1 MSCSQAIRG
10 KGVRRLMVLAISF
23 AGGYPVTV
31 LDSRSDRANDLGR
44 MLIRPRT
51 LIMNDVDSIVDR
63 SESSGLAKMSMH
75 EASPTADGNI

>member
-31 LDSRSDRANDLGR
+31 TDAYQAIVYRSK
-44 MLIRPRT
+44 
-51 LIMNDVDSIVDR
+51 
-63 SESSGLAKMSMH
+63 SSGLAKMSMH
-75 EASPTADGNI
+75 EASPTADGNIWPWKGIYLLCWMAPSI